1 VRPRTKRAYNH
12 VTRRGRITAHE
23 RGNGGPRAARILLF
37 WRPVPV
43 EPGPT
48 RDVHACIWKR
58 VPDQNRMAARV
69 GSWRTMNR
77 ANISGF
83 GTKSSLKSRGLRIDY
98 KDARRII
105 DLDDLGMILA
115 RITADT
121 MDAHR
126 MRIMNLQVE
135 QT

>member
-1 VRPRTKRAYNH
+1 
-12 VTRRGRITAHE
+12 
-23 RGNGGPRAARILLF
+23 
-37 WRPVPV
+37 
-43 EPGPT
+43 
-48 RDVHACIWKR
+48 
-58 VPDQNRMAARV
+58 
-69 GSWRTMNR
+69 MNR